1 MLKDLKDLKDLKNVA
16 SASGLNQIG
25 QTYERPWGTY
35 KTLDQA
41 EGFQIKIITVNP
53 LGRLS
58 LQSHEQRQEHWIVVS
73 GVATITVNDSKKEY
87 FPGSYVFIPLQ
98 AKHRLEN
105 FGQEPVILVEVQMGT
120 YLGEDDIKRY
130 DDVYGR

>member
-1 MLKDLKDLKDLKNVA
+1 MSKNLA
-16 SASGLNQIG
+16 KNLAKNQGLNQIG
-25 QTYERPWGTY
+25 QTYQRPWGTY

-41 EGFQIKIITVNP
+41 EGFQIKIITVSP
-53 LGRLS
+53 GGRLS

-73 GVATITVNDSKKEY
+73 GLATITVNDSKKEY
-87 FPGSYVFIPLQ
+87 FPGSYIFIPLQ

-105 FGQEPVILVEVQMGT
+105 FGADSVVLVEVQMGD

-130 DDVYGR
+130 DDIYGR

>member
-1 MLKDLKDLKDLKNVA
+1 MPVNQPNQPNQ
-16 SASGLNQIG
+16 LNQVG

-41 EGFQIKIITVNP
+41 DGFQIKIITVNSG
-53 LGRLS
+53 GRLS
-58 LQSHEQRQEHWIVVS
+58 LQSHEKRQEHWVVVA
-73 GVATITVNDSKKEY
+73 GMATITVNESKKEY
-87 FPGSYVFIPLQ
+87 QPGSYIFIPLQ

-105 FGQEPVILVEVQMGT
+105 FGKDQVILVEVQMGS
-120 YLGEDDIKRY
+120 YLGEDDITRY